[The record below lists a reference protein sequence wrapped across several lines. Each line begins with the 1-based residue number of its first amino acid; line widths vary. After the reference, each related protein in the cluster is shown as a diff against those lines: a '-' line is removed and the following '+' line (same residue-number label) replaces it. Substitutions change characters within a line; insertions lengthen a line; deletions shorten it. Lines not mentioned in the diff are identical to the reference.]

1 MKTTLEALEGNKI
14 KLSIE
19 VDEIEFDRYLDGA
32 FRKIS
37 TQIRIPGFR
46 QGKAPRQLIEA
57 QIGVEAARS
66 QAIEDAIPASLALA
80 VREHD
85 LDIIATPEVNLTGGQ
100 ETGNIVFDATCEVRP
115 VVE

>member
-1 MKTTLEALEGNKI
+1 MKTTIEALDGNKI

-19 VDEIEFDRYLDGA
+19 VDETEFERYLDGA

-57 QIGVEAARS
+57 QIGKDAARS
-66 QAIEDAIPASLALA
+66 QAIERLKSVSQADKKMGMFYSTPLAKYAQL
-80 VREHD
+80 
-85 LDIIATPEVNLTGGQ
+85 
-100 ETGNIVFDATCEVRP
+100 
-115 VVE
+115 

>member
-37 TQIRIPGFR
+37 NQIRIPGFR
-46 QGKAPRQLIEA
+46 QGKAPRKLIEA
-57 QIGVEAARS
+57 QIGV
-66 QAIEDAIPASLALA
+66 
-80 VREHD
+80 
-85 LDIIATPEVNLTGGQ
+85 
-100 ETGNIVFDATCEVRP
+100 
-115 VVE
+115 